1 MSFLLILALLSFDD
15 PLEIVKKSVEA
26 NERNWKVARNYTYTE
41 REEERDLNS
50 DGSVKKTESHTY
62 EVTMQEG
69 EPYYRTILK
78 DDKPLPPKEEKK
90 EQEKLDKSIRER
102 ENETPEQ
109 RAKRI
114 AKYEKEREESRKFL
128 REVTDAYDFK
138 LEGEETIDGR
148 ATWVIRCTPRAGFQ
162 PTLKDAKILP
172 KLQGKLWIDKE
183 EYQWAKA
190 EIDVID
196 TLSFGL
202 ALFRVHKGA
211 AIRFEATRVNDE
223 VWLPKRTFVGG
234 SARIAYLKNVSAED
248 ESTFRDYKKF
258 QVESKV
264 TATAEV
270 PQ

>member
-1 MSFLLILALLSFDD
+1 
-15 PLEIVKKSVEA
+15 
-26 NERNWKVARNYTYTE
+26 
-41 REEERDLNS
+41 
-50 DGSVKKTESHTY
+50 
-62 EVTMQEG
+62 
-69 EPYYRTILK
+69 
-78 DDKPLPPKEEKK
+78 
-90 EQEKLDKSIRER
+90 
-102 ENETPEQ
+102 
-109 RAKRI
+109 
-114 AKYEKEREESRKFL
+114 
-128 REVTDAYDFK
+128 
-138 LEGEETIDGR
+138 
-148 ATWVIRCTPRAGFQ
+148 
-162 PTLKDAKILP
+162 
-172 KLQGKLWIDKE
+172 LQGKLWIDKE